1 MTRENQRI
9 REAAKRSDV
18 YLWEVAAVLGI
29 ADTTFSRWL
38 RRELPEE
45 EQEKILGII
54 ADIAA
59 GR

>member
-1 MTRENQRI
+1 MTGSNERI
-9 REAAKRSDV
+9 REAAKRSGV

-45 EQEKILGII
+45 AQEKIMGII